1 MRACILIIIMV
12 TLTGCGSFG
21 NITLTSRENDIIGEY
36 AAGVLLKYDK
46 NYDNRLVNVVEV
58 ETESVLEENEEETL
72 ITDVVSIEVETTVDL
87 EASLNEALRTE
98 KLIANFE
105 GYFISDTYPEASGT
119 EDEVF
124 FSMKAVE
131 GYKLLVLEFTLENP
145 TDEGMKEDML
155 SKGLSYNLL
164 LNGEV
169 KVNSQLTMLLND
181 LSSYKEEIE
190 AHSVKELVLIFQ
202 IPDRY
207 ENEDSIS
214 SMTLNIKDADESLP
228 ISLK

>member
-1 MRACILIIIMV
+1 M
-12 TLTGCGSFG
+12 
-21 NITLTSRENDIIGEY
+21 
-36 AAGVLLKYDK
+36 
-46 NYDNRLVNVVEV
+46 
-58 ETESVLEENEEETL
+58 
-72 ITDVVSIEVETTVDL
+72 
-87 EASLNEALRTE
+87 
-98 KLIANFE
+98 
-105 GYFISDTYPEASGT
+105 
-119 EDEVF
+119 
-124 FSMKAVE
+124 
-131 GYKLLVLEFTLENP
+131 LEFTLENP